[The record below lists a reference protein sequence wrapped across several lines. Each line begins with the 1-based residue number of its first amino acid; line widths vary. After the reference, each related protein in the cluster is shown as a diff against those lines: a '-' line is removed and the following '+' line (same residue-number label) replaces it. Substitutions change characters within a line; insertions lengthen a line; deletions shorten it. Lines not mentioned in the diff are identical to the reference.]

1 MPRLLVVGT
10 SDDVDVTH
18 GFRLLLAKKT
28 ISEVILPSAEP
39 NETHDQVLI
48 TASETG
54 IPVRTGEDLMV
65 LLESLDETDLVAVAW
80 DDSDECFD
88 VIEWSAGKKNEIWD
102 ISDGLNLID
111 METAVLEERLEEVLQ
126 DFTDTLIAV
135 VYKMVMDQIDED
147 GKRKYRRPE

>member
-1 MPRLLVVGT
+1 MSRLLVVGT

-18 GFRLLLAKKT
+18 GFRLLLARKT

-39 NETHDQVLI
+39 NETHDQI
-48 TASETG
+48 IIASSEKG
-54 IPVRTGEDLMV
+54 VPVRTGDDL
-65 LLESLDETDLVAVAW
+65 LAILDSLEETDLVAVAW

-88 VIEWSAGKKNEIWD
+88 VIEWSEGRKNEIWD
-102 ISDGLNLID
+102 ISDGLNLVD
-111 METAVLEERLEEVLQ
+111 METEVLEERLESVLS

>member
-1 MPRLLVVGT
+1 
-10 SDDVDVTH
+10 
-18 GFRLLLAKKT
+18 
-28 ISEVILPSAEP
+28 
-39 NETHDQVLI
+39 
-48 TASETG
+48 
-54 IPVRTGEDLMV
+54 MV

>member
-1 MPRLLVVGT
+1 MPRLVVVGT

-28 ISEVILPSAEP
+28 VSEVILPSAEP

-48 TASETG
+48 TASEKG
-54 IPVRTGEDLMV
+54 IPVRTGDDLMV
-65 LLESLDETDLVAVAW
+65 ILASLDETDLVAVAW

-88 VIEWSAGKKNEIWD
+88 VIEWSADKKNEVWD

-111 METAVLEERLEEVLQ
+111 METAVLEERLEEVLS

>member
-18 GFRLLLAKKT
+18 GFRMLLGQKE

-39 NETHDQVLI
+39 NETHDQI
-48 TASETG
+48 IMASSEKE
-54 IPVRTGEDLMV
+54 IPVRTGDDLET
-65 LLESLDETDLVAVAW
+65 LLASLEETDLVAVAW

-88 VIEWSAGKKNEIWD
+88 VIEWSADHKNEIWD

-126 DFTDTLIAV
+126 DFTDTLV
-135 VYKMVMDQIDED
+135 SLVYKMVMDQIDEE

>member
-18 GFRLLLAKKT
+18 GFRLLLAKKI

-48 TASETG
+48 TASEKG
-54 IPVRTGEDLMV
+54 IPVRTGDDLMV
-65 LLESLDETDLVAVAW
+65 ALASLDETDLVAVAW

-88 VIEWSAGKKNEIWD
+88 VIEWSADKKNEIWD
-102 ISDGLNLID
+102 ISDGLNLVD
-111 METAVLEERLEEVLQ
+111 METAVLEERLEEVLS

-147 GKRKYRRPE
+147 GTRKYRRPE